1 MRLKLYLILSILLF
15 ASVGYGQTYET
26 ISYNNYDDESLF
38 MLGRDAL
45 EANNYGEAYEY
56 CLEYLSQRRKISNEE
71 YIKGCI
77 RLGKLFESEYNDILA
92 ITFIEKGVKA
102 IPANQPNRQAVLL
115 RKLGDLYLKIKDLNK
130 AYECSFESLGLF
142 EDIGDKNS
150 SADLLNRL
158 GNIYRE
164 KHQVHKA
171 LSYFRKA
178 ETIYQA
184 IGDSVGLGN
193 NYADIGQLYTEE
205 KMFTFAK
212 SFLKKS
218 LLLIKNESKNRI
230 WIGRINYYYGL
241 VYFWEKKYDLAVT
254 RFQKSVRYLSSHE
267 NSAELISAHATMGR
281 IFTDQKKFKEASN
294 AFHVSYILQDKQ
306 MNEQQISEQL
316 KLKVQLEISMKDEQ
330 LKKMMLETE
339 KENQEERF
347 FNVLTYSVLII
358 LILLLILALTLTRY
372 RVKTSK
378 QTSEILR
385 HENEL
390 KVNENRRL
398 IAENESAQALAKLNN
413 LEKIKLQNDLKHK
426 KQQLSTH
433 SIHLLN
439 KNNALINVQ
448 DKLKEYIRSK
458 NKDVDELHK
467 LVREINEF
475 INLDKDWENFKLHF
489 ESVHEG
495 FFRRLKELYPGLT
508 QDELKLCAYLRINL
522 SSKEISK
529 ILNIN
534 PTSVNKR
541 RNRLR
546 KKLDITPEVNL
557 VDFIM
562 RI

>member
-1 MRLKLYLILSILLF
+1 MRSKLYLILSIIFYASFGF
-15 ASVGYGQTYET
+15 AQSHET

-38 MLGRDAL
+38 MLSRDAL

-56 CLEYLSQRRKISNEE
+56 CLEYLGQRRKVSNEE

-102 IPANQPNRQAVLL
+102 IPKDQPQRQAVLL
-115 RKLGDLYLKIKDLNK
+115 RKLGDLYLKIHDLDK

-142 EDIGDKNS
+142 EDVGDQNS

-164 KHQVHKA
+164 NHKIHKA

-205 KMFTFAK
+205 RMFSFAN

-241 VYFWEKKYDLAVT
+241 VYFWKKDYDLAIG
-254 RFQKSVRYLSSHE
+254 RFQEAVRYLSSHE
-267 NSAELISAHATMGR
+267 NSKELISAHATMGR
-281 IFTDQKKFKEASN
+281 IFTDKGKLKEASN
-294 AFHVSYILQDKQ
+294 AFHVAYILQDKQ

-316 KLKVQLEISMKDEQ
+316 KLKVQLEISKKDEQ
-330 LKKMMLETE
+330 LKKMMIETE
-339 KENQEERF
+339 KESQQKRF
-347 FNVLTYSVLII
+347 FNVLTISILII
-358 LILLLILALTLTRY
+358 LILLLLLALTLTHY
-372 RVKTSK
+372 RVRTSK

-390 KVNENRRL
+390 KMNENRRL
-398 IAENESAQALAKLNN
+398 IAENESAQATAKLNN

-426 KQQLSTH
+426 QQQLSTH

-448 DKLKEYIRSK
+448 DKLKEYIRAK
-458 NKDVDELHK
+458 NRNIDDLHK
-467 LVREINEF
+467 IVREINEF
-475 INLDKDWENFKLHF
+475 INLDKDWDNFKLHF

-546 KKLDITPEVNL
+546 KKLDITPEINL